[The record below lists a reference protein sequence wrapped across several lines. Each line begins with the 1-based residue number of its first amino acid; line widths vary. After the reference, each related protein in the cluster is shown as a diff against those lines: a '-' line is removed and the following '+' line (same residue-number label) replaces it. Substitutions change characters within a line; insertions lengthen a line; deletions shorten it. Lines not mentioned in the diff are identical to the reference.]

1 MCKIER
7 LGRFLVMLRTPSFFL
22 GFLSSRLQHFF
33 KKNWTAAKN
42 FAHPRVVTML
52 FFGFSAGLPILLI
65 FSSLSLWLREAG
77 VQRSAVT
84 FLSWAALGYSFK
96 FVWAPLVDQM
106 PIPVISRRLGR
117 RRAWILLAQVCITAS
132 IFAMSMIDPATGQN
146 HVIFMALAAV
156 ALGFSSATQ
165 DVAVDAYRIESAD
178 ENLQALMASVYIA
191 GYRIGML
198 AAGAGA
204 LFLAQIN
211 GSSPGSYDYTAWRTA
226 YQIMAGLMTIG
237 IITVFV
243 IKEPEVTAKEKNS
256 NRTTDHARFFILFSA
271 SAAAFAGWFYFSSG
285 IASTSKE
292 QMGLIVK
299 NTPAA
304 GFIVETTRLAAG
316 IAAALI
322 AARVMVALKV
332 ANMEMIRSAYVEPVS
347 DFFSR
352 YGKSLAWLLL
362 ALIGLYRI
370 SDIVLGVISNVF
382 YQDMGFSKIH
392 IASIV
397 KTFGLIM
404 TIVGGF
410 LGGTLSI
417 QFGVMRILFAGAL
430 LSALTNLL
438 FVLMAWSGPAL
449 PMLYLVISADNL
461 AGGLAGAAFVAF
473 LSSLTNVRFTAVQYA
488 VFSSLMTLVPKIFSG
503 YSGSMVDQMGY
514 PLFFTVTAVMGIP
527 VLILILI
534 CGTRLQINE
543 PKK

>member
-1 MCKIER
+1 MP
-7 LGRFLVMLRTPSFFL
+7 LLRILKFFYNPS
-22 GFLSSRLQHFF
+22 
-33 KKNWTAAKN
+33 KAWEAAKN
-42 FAHPRVVTML
+42 VSHPRVVSML

-77 VQRSAVT
+77 IQRSAVT
-84 FLSWAALGYSFK
+84 FFSWAALGYSFK
-96 FVWAPLVDQM
+96 FIWAPLVDQM
-106 PIPVISRRLGR
+106 PIPVMTRRLGR
-117 RRAWILLAQVCITAS
+117 RRAWILLAQICIAAA
-132 IFAMSMIDPATGQN
+132 IFAMSMIDPAKAEN
-146 HVIFMALAAV
+146 CLSLMALAAV

-165 DVAVDAYRIESAD
+165 DIAIDAYRIESAG
-178 ENLQALMASVYIA
+178 EELQALMASVYIA

-204 LFLAQIN
+204 LFIAQIQ
-211 GSSPGSYDYTAWRTA
+211 GSTPGAYDYTAWRTA
-226 YQIMAGLMTIG
+226 YQIMAGLMAIG
-237 IITVFV
+237 MITVFV
-243 IKEPEVTAKEKNS
+243 IKEPAITEKEATCAR
-256 NRTTDHARFFILFSA
+256 NRDHARFFILFLI
-271 SAAAFAGWFYFSSG
+271 SAAAFVGWFYFSSG
-285 IASTSKE
+285 IASTLKE
-292 QMGLIVK
+292 QVALVVK
-299 NTPAA
+299 NHSAA
-304 GFIVETTRLAAG
+304 GFIVETARLAAG
-316 IAAALI
+316 LCSALL

-347 DFFSR
+347 DFFLR
-352 YGKSLAWLLL
+352 YGAGLAWLLL

-397 KTFGLIM
+397 KTFGLFM
-404 TIVGGF
+404 TIAGGF

-438 FVLMAWSGPAL
+438 FVLMAWTGPAL

-488 VFSSLMTLVPKIFSG
+488 VFSSLMTLVPKVFSG
-503 YSGSMVDQMGY
+503 YSGAMVDQLGY
-514 PLFFTVTAVMGIP
+514 PVFFTITAVMGIP

-534 CGTRLQINE
+534 CGVKLQI
-543 PKK
+543 KDRR